1 MVTDQ
6 PTNFQPTS
14 DFRQHRTTHS
24 MLTHSFIA
32 LNALTTSLLCGNAP
46 LRARVGGKRKVAN
59 SHGQAQDTVNNTKI
73 APGLQLPLHEPHRPP
88 HHLSTG
94 PGEIPQP
101 STHDVPASSN
111 APTPRERKPEP
122 YVPEDR
128 LVRLFYENF
137 HQAHPILVPPGQYE
151 RRNYPA
157 YLQQVVKF
165 IGSHYSMV
173 LSGDEFY
180 DSTASTLAAHSAD
193 KSCSMV
199 QALLLHSIILCA
211 RNERPRAETS
221 LAQAIS
227 IAIEIG
233 MYQKDFATLFANN
246 DEFESESLRRTWWE
260 LFIWEICMRTLQQKF
275 HFRCSDVPNEVL
287 LPCEESTYASLQA
300 IPPPASLA
308 AFRARVFADDDDD
321 DEDPAPCQYSSFSYR
336 IEAFHILARVLVLN
350 SIPET
355 HPDRLQAI
363 ANTLVSWAHL
373 LPPQKIDI
381 VDIYGGIDEML
392 FQAQFIIHYAAMLL
406 HLPRS
411 NLRPRFPEQSM
422 TIICPVTPVRL
433 SPSLTRN
440 VHDVK
445 TIGASKELS
454 NLLSVHCVPQGY
466 SPFVVFGTIFC
477 GLVQLAASEAHS
489 SECSDHHLNR
499 VVLALGS
506 LNMLRTK
513 WRLAQE
519 AYRHLKGAARQTST
533 IRPEGRPL
541 QDTSGVSASTRN
553 LVVADGGMLG
563 PAADY
568 DAVNGS
574 ISSLFL
580 SAYIDPTCSD
590 PFPLSQMSDF

>member
-1 MVTDQ
+1 MVTDK
-6 PTNFQPTS
+6 PTNLQPTS
-14 DFRQHRTTHS
+14 DNRQHRTTRS

-46 LRARVGGKRKVAN
+46 LRARVYRVSTSPSQTLCTYLPSRRGGKRKAAN
-59 SHGQAQDTVNNTKI
+59 SHGQAQDTINNTKT
-73 APGLQLPLHEPHRPP
+73 APGLQLPLHEPHRLP

-180 DSTASTLAAHSAD
+180 DSTTSTLAAHSAE

-221 LAQAIS
+221 LAQAME

-233 MYQKDFATLFANN
+233 
-246 DEFESESLRRTWWE
+246 
-260 LFIWEICMRTLQQKF
+260 I
-275 HFRCSDVPNEVL
+275 
-287 LPCEESTYASLQA
+287 
-300 IPPPASLA
+300 
-308 AFRARVFADDDDD
+308 ARVFADDDD
-321 DEDPAPCQYSSFSYR
+321 EEEPAPCQYSSFSYR

-499 VVLALGS
+499 VVLALGN

-541 QDTSGVSASTRN
+541 QDTSGVSAGTRN
-553 LVVADGGMLG
+553 LVVADGGILG